1 MLSLL
6 SGEDATKIVNAGRIA
21 IADRTL
27 TPDSVRPVWQSSV
40 FDVLMGRP
48 EASLIQQRERLSLG
62 TYGSTSAWPGVIDAG
77 VDEASFKAIAEPVL
91 SSLPLNRNTSIN
103 QMLMLSLVLSFRR

>member
-6 SGEDATKIVNAGRIA
+6 SGEDTTKIVNEGRA
-21 IADRTL
+21 L
-27 TPDSVRPVWQSSV
+27 NPDSVIPVWQSSV
-40 FDVLMGRP
+40 FDVLMERP
-48 EASLIQQRERLSLG
+48 EASLIQQREGLSSG
-62 TYGSTSAWPGVIDAG
+62 TYGTTRAWPGVVDAG

-91 SSLPLNRNTSIN
+91 SSLPLNRNTYIN